1 MSAPVTA
8 EELESVAK
16 LDVAHCTGISAG
28 WCPVHG
34 DCTCPRDG
42 TDTREEQADDC
53 PLHGTASNHG
63 DDEDEPPQI
72 ARSLVLR
79 LARDLADARH
89 DLAAEREISARLAD
103 RVLDL
108 ARELEALRAAV
119 RAHEA
124 AVRAGPLSRCWD
136 QTDLDLWAAAKG

>member
-8 EELESVAK
+8 EELASVAQ
-16 LDVAHCTGISAG
+16 LDVSECSNISAG

-42 TDTREEQADDC
+42 TDTCEEQADDC

-79 LARDLADARH
+79 LAR
-89 DLAAEREISARLAD
+89 
-103 RVLDL
+103 
-108 ARELEALRAAV
+108 ELEALRVAV
-119 RAHEA
+119 RAHREA
-124 AVRAGPLSRCWD
+124 HEAGKGETVALVRLYQLAGL
-136 QTDLDLWAAAKG
+136 A

>member
-8 EELESVAK
+8 EELASVAQ
-16 LDVAHCTGISAG
+16 LDVSECSNISAG

-79 LARDLADARH
+79 LAR
-89 DLAAEREISARLAD
+89 
-103 RVLDL
+103 
-108 ARELEALRAAV
+108 ELEALRVAV

-124 AVRAGPLSRCWD
+124 DARASGHATPPR
-136 QTDLDLWAAAKG
+136 DLALWAAAKA